1 MGFLSRDILPAM
13 SSPPPSTAKPPRPFP
28 AWKKMLLVVAGVF
41 VLIGAGLALASSSG
55 GGSSGDATVQ
65 SSGTGERHFLSGEES
80 ATGETST
87 GAASDEGVTSYSPFF
102 VKGGLSFFAGFAIG
116 FALRAFFK
124 ISLLVIG
131 LLLLA
136 FFGLSYAGVDVIH
149 IDWTKL
155 DGYFDQLVAAVK
167 EQAGGFKTFITGS
180 LPSAA
185 LASLGL
191 LTGFKR

>member
-1 MGFLSRDILPAM
+1 MSASRKPENAPKRALP
-13 SSPPPSTAKPPRPFP
+13 P
-28 AWKKMLLVVAGVF
+28 WKKLLLAVAGVF
-41 VLIGAGLALASSSG
+41 VLVGAVLGFAHDKKTT
-55 GGSSGDATVQ
+55 SGDGATVQ
-65 SSGTGERHFLSGEES
+65 STGGEHHYLSGED
-80 ATGETST
+80 ST
-87 GAASDEGVTSYSPFF
+87 GAGTGAEGTEAGGVTSYSPFF

-131 LLLLA
+131 LILLA
-136 FFGLSYAGVDVIH
+136 IFGLSYAGVDVIH

-155 DGYFDQLVAAVK
+155 DAYFDQFAAAVK
-167 EQAGGFKTFITGS
+167 EQASGFKTFVTGS

-185 LASLGL
+185 LATLGL

>member
-1 MGFLSRDILPAM
+1 M
-13 SSPPPSTAKPPRPFP
+13 SSPRSSTKPPRALP
-28 AWKKMLLVVAGVF
+28 AWKKLLLVVAGVF
-41 VLIGAGLALASSSG
+41 VLVGAGLGLARSSG
-55 GGSSGDATVQ
+55 KGSGGDATVQ
-65 SSGTGERHFLSGEES
+65 STGTGERHFLSGEES
-80 ATGETST
+80 TSGGTGT
-87 GAASDEGVTSYSPFF
+87 GAASEEGVTSYSPFF

-124 ISLLVIG
+124 VSLLVIG

-136 FFGLSYAGVDVIH
+136 FFGLSYSGVDVIH

-167 EQAGGFKTFITGS
+167 EQAGGFKTFVTGS

-185 LASLGL
+185 LATLGL